1 MDDEEFQ
8 HRQMLHEYDTLR
20 TELLQIYEQQS
31 RLIFSATITAIAAF
45 IGALI
50 QIQRPEFPAALILP
64 TVLAVLLGVCWKSFA
79 NYLRIFRIGGY
90 LTVVL
95 ERQGKTEED
104 FKPGLYKAAWH
115 SRWRMVSR

>member
-64 TVLAVLLGVCWKSFA
+64 TGVNGTVLLTAYIYDNEG
-79 NYLRIFRIGGY
+79 
-90 LTVVL
+90 
-95 ERQGKTEED
+95 
-104 FKPGLYKAAWH
+104 
-115 SRWRMVSR
+115 